1 MSEKRAAAATTPRVA
16 SRLGFIGILA
26 ALSGCATQ
34 VLTPCGT
41 DGALCGHL
49 DRPID
54 PLGHVPGKISI
65 SFELYRHRDAASTP
79 VGTIVATEGGP
90 GFPTSGTSDSY
101 RTLFEPL
108 LRDHDLL
115 LVDNRGTGNSTPIDC
130 RGVQTM
136 ADPTVEAVGACG
148 RQLGATAA
156 FFGSGM
162 AADDLA
168 AVLDALGIAK
178 IDLYGDSYGTFMAQ
192 SFAGRHPDRLRSLVL
207 DSAYPV
213 RGASP
218 YFPNTPIAIRAAL
231 ERVCATNRSC
241 GGDPIERLQRL
252 LQRVRVKPI
261 RGRAPDSGGHLI
273 DAAIDPTSLETILY
287 NGTYDA
293 TNYQEFDP
301 AVRAVLDRD
310 DPAPL
315 LRMVAENIARAKS
328 GDPTG
333 DPHLFSFGLFA
344 AVSCTDYPQIYD
356 MAAPIPQRHAER
368 DAAIAAEMAQNPQLY
383 APFTMQ
389 EWRSMQLDYSTI
401 DLCADWPAVSTRPY
415 PPAQPVSPN
424 AKFTAA
430 PTLVL
435 SGELDS
441 TTPAADAAAAAA
453 LFANARQVLF
463 ANSFHVV
470 ALGDRDACASVIV
483 RRFVAALDPGP
494 TDCAGQIPPI
504 RLVSQFPAYAGD
516 VAPAL
521 PISGNTAPKQDL
533 SVAAA
538 AVLTAA
544 DALLR
549 VEHIEGSSGVGLR
562 GGTFDVQ
569 TVRAGTKMVLHEL
582 RWATDLAV
590 SGSVIQDDATG
601 AISGTLQLSSSGSRV
616 GQLRV
621 GWNSHGGLSRATL
634 DGEIDGKSVDATMP
648 AP

>member
-1 MSEKRAAAATTPRVA
+1 LIA
-16 SRLGFIGILA
+16 I
-26 ALSGCATQ
+26 LSGCAAQ
-34 VLTPCGT
+34 MHPPLIACGN
-41 DGALCGHL
+41 ALCGHL

-54 PLGHVPGKISI
+54 PAGRVPGTIRI
-65 SFELYRHRDAASTP
+65 AFELYRHRDAATVP

-101 RTLFEPL
+101 RALFEPL

-115 LVDNRGTGNSTPIDC
+115 LVDNRGTGNSAPIDC
-130 RGVQTM
+130 RDVQTM
-136 ADPTVEAVGACG
+136 TDPTIEAVGACG

-156 FFGSGM
+156 FYGSGM

-168 AVLDALGIAK
+168 AVLDMLGIGK

-218 YFPNTPIAIRAAL
+218 YFPNTPIAIRHAL
-231 ERVCATNRSC
+231 QQVCATNPSC
-241 GGDPIERLQRL
+241 SGDPIERLQRL
-252 LQRVRVKPI
+252 LQRVRAKPI
-261 RGRAPDSGGHLI
+261 HGRGPDSGGHLI
-273 DAAIDPTSLETILY
+273 DAKIDPVSLETILY

-301 AVRAVLDRD
+301 AVRALLDRD
-310 DPAPL
+310 DAAPL

-344 AVSCTDYPQIYD
+344 AVSCADYPQIYD
-356 MAAPIPQRHAER
+356 MTAPIPERHAER
-368 DAAIAAEMAQNPQLY
+368 DAAIEAEIARDPQLY
-383 APFTMQ
+383 APFTIP

-401 DLCADWPAVSTRPY
+401 DLCSDWPVVEARPY
-415 PPAQPVSPN
+415 APAQPVAPD
-424 AKFTAA
+424 AQFTTA

-453 LFANARQVLF
+453 AALFPNARQVLF

-470 ALGDRDACASVIV
+470 ALGDRYDCASAIV
-483 RRFVAALDPGP
+483 RHFVKELATGP
-494 TDCAGQIPPI
+494 TDCAGEIPPV
-504 RLVSQFPAYAGD
+504 RLVPLFPARAID
-516 VAPAL
+516 IAPAS
-521 PISGNTAPKQDL
+521 PITGNKAPQQDL
-533 SVAAA
+533 SLAAA
-538 AVLTAA
+538 SVLTAA

-549 VEHIEGSSGVGLR
+549 VTHIEGSSGVGLH

-569 TVRAGTKMVLHEL
+569 TVPVGTEIILHDL
-582 RWATDLAV
+582 RWASDLAV
-590 SGSVIQDDATG
+590 SGSVIEDDAAG
-601 AISGTLQLSSSGSRV
+601 AISGTLHLSGPGSRA
-616 GQLRV
+616 GEIRV
-621 GWNSHGGLSRATL
+621 SWNARRGPSRATL
-634 DGEIDGKSVDATMP
+634 AGEIDGERVAATMP